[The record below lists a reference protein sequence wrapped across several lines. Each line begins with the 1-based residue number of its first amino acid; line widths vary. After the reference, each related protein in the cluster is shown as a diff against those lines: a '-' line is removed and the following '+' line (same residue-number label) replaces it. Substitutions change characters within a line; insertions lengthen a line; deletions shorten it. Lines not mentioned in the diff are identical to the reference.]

1 MRRAV
6 KCESLTSFKRLSHAF
21 SSKRFLVGAEEVDT
35 HLPEGT
41 IGKASQNLIAPVGG
55 VNAAVK
61 PSSASK
67 TINISLCSLIST
79 LLDCSS
85 LVTFAFY
92 VRTLLAYV
100 AQPLTKK
107 KHTKRPLLGMN
118 LTRQR
123 KRQLQLNSLLLL
135 LLLTY
140 SLLLNF

>member
-6 KCESLTSFKRLSHAF
+6 KCETLTSFKRLSHAF
-21 SSKRFLVGAEEVDT
+21 SSKRFLVEAEVVDT

-41 IGKASQNLIAPVGG
+41 IGEASQNLLPPVGG

-67 TINISLCSLIST
+67 TINILVCSMIST

-92 VRTLLAYV
+92 CRTLLAPV
-100 AQPLTKK
+100 DQPLIKN
-107 KHTKRPLLGMN
+107 HTKRPLLGMN

-123 KRQLQLNSLLLL
+123 KRQLQLNSLLLH
-135 LLLTY
+135 
-140 SLLLNF
+140 